1 MQKIKNRK
9 GLAICVAI
17 LLVVVVAIGTT
28 YAYLYSSNTKVNTFG
43 IGENVS
49 QITED
54 FEKPTAEQMVP
65 GGKVTKDVRVTN
77 TGMPSYTR
85 VYVAITS
92 SDFEETFSIDWNTA
106 DWTKG
111 SDGYWYYNKV
121 VGKGETTEP
130 LMTTVTF
137 NDKITDF
144 KNEVKNT
151 EGISVYEETV
161 QAQGFSSAE
170 EAFAAIN

>member
-9 GLAICVAI
+9 VIAICVAI
-17 LLVVVVAIGTT
+17 LLVAIVAVGTT

-54 FEKPTAEQMVP
+54 FEQPTAEQMVP

-92 SDFEETFSIDWNTA
+92 SEFEETFSIDWNTE

-137 NDKITDF
+137 NDKITAF
-144 KNEVKNT
+144 KEQAINS
-151 EGISVYEETV
+151 EGIAVYEETV
-161 QAQGFSSAE
+161 QAQGFNSAQ

>member
-1 MQKIKNRK
+1 MQKSINKK
-9 GLAICVAI
+9 IVKFCVAV
-17 LLVVVVAIGTT
+17 LLVIIAAIGTT
-28 YAYLYSSNTKVNTFG
+28 YAYMYDSNTKTNTFH

-49 QITED
+49 KITEE
-54 FEKPTAEQMVP
+54 FEEPTSENMVP

-77 TGMPSYTR
+77 AGMPSYVR
-85 VYVAITS
+85 VYVAIS
-92 SDFEETFSIDWNTA
+92 SSEFGETFSIDYNTT
-106 DWTKG
+106 DWTL
-111 SDGYWYYNKV
+111 SDDGYWYYNSV

-137 NDKITDF
+137 NDKITEF
-144 KNEVKNT
+144 AKQAVNS

-161 QAQGFSSAE
+161 QAQGFKSAQ

>member
-1 MQKIKNRK
+1 MTKSKNKKIA
-9 GLAICVAI
+9 LITVVIAI
-17 LLVVVVAIGTT
+17 LLAIAIGGT
-28 YAYLYSSNTKVNTFG
+28 YAYIYSSNTKVNTFG

-49 QITED
+49 HITED
-54 FEKPTAEQMVP
+54 FETPTDEQMVP
-65 GGKVTKDVRVTN
+65 GGTVKKDVKVTN
-77 TGMPSYTR
+77 TGMPSYVR
-85 VYVAITS
+85 VYVAISS
-92 SDFEETFSIDWNTA
+92 SDFEETFSIDWNTT

-121 VGKGETTEP
+121 VGEGESTSS

-144 KNEVKNT
+144 KNKVKNA

-161 QAQGFSSAE
+161 QAQGFSSAV
-170 EAFAAIN
+170 EAFNAIN

>member
-1 MQKIKNRK
+1 MIKRKKI
-9 GLAICVAI
+9 ASICVAV
-17 LLVVVVAIGTT
+17 LLIALVAVGTT

-49 QITED
+49 QITEE
-54 FEKPTAEQMVP
+54 FEQPTYEQMVP

-92 SDFEETFSIDWNTA
+92 SEFEETFSIDWNTT

-111 SDGYWYYNKV
+111 ADGYWYYNKV
-121 VGKGETTEP
+121 VGQNETTSS

-161 QAQGFSSAE
+161 QAQGFSSAQ
-170 EAFAAIN
+170 EAFATIN

>member
-17 LLVVVVAIGTT
+17 LLFVIVAIGTT

-49 QITED
+49 QITEE
-54 FEKPTAEQMVP
+54 FEQPTYEQMVP

-92 SDFEETFSIDWNTA
+92 SEFEETFSIDWNTE

-137 NDKITDF
+137 NDKIKDF
-144 KNEVKNT
+144 QTKNYEC
-151 EGISVYEETV
+151 IAVYEETV
-161 QAQGFSSAE
+161 QAQGFSSAQ

>member
-1 MQKIKNRK
+1 MQNIRNKRIIKF
-9 GLAICVAI
+9 CVAV
-17 LLVVVVAIGTT
+17 LLIALVTVGTT

-49 QITED
+49 QITEE
-54 FEKPTAEQMVP
+54 FEQPTYEQMVP

-92 SDFEETFSIDWNTA
+92 SEFEETFSIDWNTE

-137 NDKITDF
+137 NDKITEF
-144 KNEVKNT
+144 SNQVKNS
-151 EGISVYEETV
+151 EGIAVYEETV
-161 QAQGFSSAE
+161 QAQGFSSAQ